1 MSTIINYISTNCN
14 SRNNCIS
21 CIMNFYHTFKYRP
34 ELELLTDTEVF
45 DSFVDKSIK
54 QNQKILSDIYIYIE
68 NGDIKEAIE
77 LFIFNT
83 KY

>member
-1 MSTIINYISTNCN
+1 
-14 SRNNCIS
+14 
-21 CIMNFYHTFKYRP
+21 MNFYHTFKYRP